1 MGIRVTWTYTVQWI
15 EQLGGNLGYDSTR
28 LRSAH
33 NGKGQNWLAVKV
45 FFFFFL
51 MSEGL
56 GKERIRMKT
65 FTKLQEQPGYQES
78 VSHIPTQSQTIW
90 LLAKEDQCFAIELVN
105 MNLEFSIFFL
115 DK

>member
-1 MGIRVTWTYTVQWI
+1 MATWDMILQGYVVLTMGKA
-15 EQLGGNLGYDSTR
+15 N
-28 LRSAH
+28 
-33 NGKGQNWLAVKV
+33 NGWQSSV
-45 FFFFFL
+45 FL

-105 MNLEFSIFFL
+105 MNLEFSFFFFG
-115 DK
+115 